1 MKNTM
6 ETTNTGYFIGCFLT
20 QGLLYVVCDNVILTE
35 RPCRDSVVSLL
46 GEEGL
51 ASYSDT
57 ACISGIWRELKEQ
70 CKGIIKHIICA

>member
-6 ETTNTGYFIGCFLT
+6 ETTNTGYFIGCFLM
-20 QGLLYVVCDNVILTE
+20 QGLLYGVCDYVILTE

-51 ASYSDT
+51 ALYSDT
-57 ACISGIWRELKEQ
+57 ACISGIWRV
-70 CKGIIKHIICA
+70 GRAV